1 MRVGFVGLGTMG
13 RPMAVNL
20 LKAGHE
26 LAVFDLDPAAVD
38 ALAVAGA
45 TVAGSAREAAAGR
58 EAVVTMQPWVEIDR
72 STYISEVGTRLSNGG
87 CLRCRRSL
95 AQLVRSRRPGSR
107 PAHAGD
113 GQARPISRHLTP
125 WISGVRVVYEP
136 VFEVD
141 PRGFEPLTF

>member
-72 STYISEVGTRLSNGG
+72 STYISEVGTRLRMAAAFGVGALWLSWFGAAG
-87 CLRCRRSL
+87 L
-95 AQLVRSRRPGSR
+95 ALVPRTPVTDRPGRS
-107 PAHAGD
+107 AG
-113 GQARPISRHLTP
+113 
-125 WISGVRVVYEP
+125 V
-136 VFEVD
+136 
-141 PRGFEPLTF
+141 